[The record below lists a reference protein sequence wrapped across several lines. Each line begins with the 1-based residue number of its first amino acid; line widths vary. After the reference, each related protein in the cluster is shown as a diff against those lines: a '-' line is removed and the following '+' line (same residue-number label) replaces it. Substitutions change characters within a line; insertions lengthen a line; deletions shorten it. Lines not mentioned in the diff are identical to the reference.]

1 MVAAMMGTV
10 TMKAERA
17 GTTRDRVC
25 AGYAAGSERYI
36 LCSSCPPRAHAACA
50 QPLLISAVLPFW
62 LSSPRLS
69 PPLPRFRYL
78 PPPLPAAPCRRPAPS
93 PLLSPSY
100 ASGLL
105 SLCWEG
111 SSRQVV
117 LILAAACTS
126 THPIDSH
133 SIRPAPCYP
142 PLHTAGLGYPRTAS
156 FNAMCFTLLLPQAAV
171 DAQRPTMVVSFYH
184 CRHLQHRRLRGASS
198 GLTPLT
204 VIISV

>member
-1 MVAAMMGTV
+1 MRWLCGGLGTLRPLLV
-10 TMKAERA
+10 LSA
-17 GTTRDRVC
+17 
-25 AGYAAGSERYI
+25 S
-36 LCSSCPPRAHAACA
+36 SSCGVRSAPPHLRR
-50 QPLLISAVLPFW
+50 PTLLALVP
-62 LSSPRLS
+62 SSVSPS
-69 PPLPRFRYL
+69 PPLPLPPAAASRRSL
-78 PPPLPAAPCRRPAPS
+78 PPPRSLATLVTVVRKR
-93 PLLSPSY
+93 LVV
-100 ASGLL
+100 
-105 SLCWEG
+105 LCWEG